1 MIYTFNV
8 QFNVTKVKCHFLL
21 ATVWS
26 LDPIHHHSKPIFQ
39 FCDGVFLGGAQACW
53 LKQYRSLPK
62 ITDAFAAGER
72 AAVCN
77 LLQNPAKMPVCGV
90 FCPTLLRNGKLW
102 VMHNPATDNDADKE
116 AALAKERCFLPEE
129 HLTLMAVPMFQQCSG
144 KHAFPHIN
152 CDLGAGAMRS
162 LAGNVA

>member
-1 MIYTFNV
+1 
-8 QFNVTKVKCHFLL
+8 
-21 ATVWS
+21 
-26 LDPIHHHSKPIFQ
+26 
-39 FCDGVFLGGAQACW
+39 
-53 LKQYRSLPK
+53 
-62 ITDAFAAGER
+62 
-72 AAVCN
+72 
-77 LLQNPAKMPVCGV
+77 
-90 FCPTLLRNGKLW
+90 
-102 VMHNPATDNDADKE
+102 MHNPATDNDADKE